1 MSMRLTILLILGGG
15 LFLAKEATA
24 QDRSGFWLRFN
35 AGVGYG
41 NITSDE
47 TIIGDFDLSGV
58 AGIGSVGAGL
68 FLSDRLVLF
77 GEFAADV
84 LSEPTVKVNGDELV
98 EANDFTATA
107 GGFGAGIQYYLA
119 PTWFLAGALYVTEVR
134 FEYGNLEVST
144 DPGFGFRILL
154 GKDWPV
160 SRTIALGV
168 AGDGLF
174 VLGAKDGAG
183 DTWSSFGFGVTFS
196 FTWAPKG
203 IR

>member
-1 MSMRLTILLILGGG
+1 MSKRLAVLVILGGS
-15 LFLAKEATA
+15 LFLASEATA
-24 QDRSGFWLRFN
+24 QERSGFWLRFN

-41 NITSDE
+41 AITSDE
-47 TIIGDFDLSGV
+47 TILGDFELTGV

-68 FLSDRLVLF
+68 FLSDRVVLF

-84 LSEPTVKVNGDELV
+84 LSDPTVKVNGEEV
-98 EANDFTATA
+98 GEATDFTATA
-107 GGFGAGIQYYLA
+107 GGFGAGIQYYMA
-119 PTWFLAGALYVTEVR
+119 PTWFLAGTLYVTEVK
-134 FEYGNLEVST
+134 FEYGNVEVST

-174 VLGAKDGAG
+174 VVGAKDDIG
-183 DTWSSFGFGVTFS
+183 DTWSSIGFGVTFS
-196 FTWAPKG
+196 LTWVPRG

>member
-1 MSMRLTILLILGGG
+1 MSRRLTILLILCGS
-15 LFLAKEATA
+15 LFLANDALA

-35 AGVGYG
+35 VGVGYG

-47 TIIGDFDLSGV
+47 TMFGEFDLSGV

-68 FLSDRLVLF
+68 FLSDRVVLF

-84 LSEPTVKVNGDELV
+84 LSDPTVKVDGEEV
-98 EANDFTATA
+98 GEAEDFTATA
-107 GGFGAGIQYYLA
+107 GGFGAGIQYYIDR
-119 PTWFLAGALYVTEVR
+119 TWFLAGTLYITELT
-134 FEYGNLEVST
+134 FEYGNVEVST
-144 DPGFGFRILL
+144 DPGFGFRLLL

-174 VLGAKDGAG
+174 VLGAKD
-183 DTWSSFGFGVTFS
+183 DDDVTWSSIGFGVTFS
-196 FTWAPKG
+196 FTWAPSG

>member
-1 MSMRLTILLILGGG
+1 MSKRLAVLLVLGGS
-15 LFLAKEATA
+15 LFLAKDALA

-47 TIIGDFDLSGV
+47 TMFGEFDLSGV

-68 FLSDRLVLF
+68 FLSDRVVLF
-77 GEFAADV
+77 GEVAANV
-84 LSEPTVKVNGDELV
+84 LSDPTVKVDGEEV
-98 EANDFTATA
+98 GEAEDFTATA
-107 GGFGAGIQYYLA
+107 GGFGAGIQYYIDR
-119 PTWFLAGALYVTEVR
+119 TWFLAGTLYITEVT
-134 FEYGNLEVST
+134 FEYGNVEVST

-174 VLGAKDGAG
+174 VFGAKDDAD
-183 DTWSSFGFGVTFS
+183 DTWSSIGFGVTFS
-196 FTWAPKG
+196 FTWAPSG